1 MGCPRL
7 AAWGQAVLFLGG
19 ASGDSHNIFDSD
31 HYLFNPAKTIVKS
44 FIGWRVISKFSKT
57 KEHAEA
63 SFCHCLVPV
72 QLCCMGR
79 ACAGCGRLWYHV
91 RSLKEP
97 ELVLDAQWRSYQQN
111 LDT

>member
-19 ASGDSHNIFDSD
+19 ASGDSYDIFDSD
-31 HYLFNPAKTIVKS
+31 HYLSNPAITNVKS

-63 SFCHCLVPV
+63 SFAIVWCQYNCTVWV
-72 QLCCMGR
+72 V
-79 ACAGCGRLWYHV
+79 HV
-91 RSLKEP
+91 
-97 ELVLDAQWRSYQQN
+97 VVVDDYGIMCVH
-111 LDT
+111 